1 MGLGTLLERLG
12 GQLALACLCAALCG
26 TAMAKDPMPPVSP
39 EGMRLQ
45 QSKDARIL
53 YRREGAD
60 LGKYQQVKILDPYI
74 AFEKNWQ
81 RDYNRTAMG
90 MQQRVRD
97 EDMERMKKD
106 LSSEFRRVFETELLK
121 EGGYALADEVAPDV
135 LVLRPAIIDL
145 VVNAPDLRMA
155 NARTIVRS
163 AGGMTLYLELWDSA
177 PEQIVARIIDR
188 QDDDGF
194 AQVATRASNKAAA
207 TDILEDW
214 AKKLRSHLDAA
225 RASAPAP

>member
-1 MGLGTLLERLG
+1 MGLTNVISKLG
-12 GQLALACLCAALCG
+12 GRLALACLCAVISSGAL
-26 TAMAKDPMPPVSP
+26 AKDPMPPVSP
-39 EGMRLQ
+39 EGLILQ

-53 YRREGAD
+53 YKREGAD

-97 EDMERMKKD
+97 EDMDRMKKD
-106 LSSEFRRVFETELLK
+106 LSSEFRRVFEAELAK
-121 EGGYALADEVAPDV
+121 DGGYDLADELAPGV
-135 LVLRPAIIDL
+135 LILRPAIIDL

-155 NARTIVRS
+155 TARTIVRS
-163 AGGMTLYLELWDSA
+163 AGGMTLYLELWDAA

-225 RASAPAP
+225 RNSANPP